1 MSRPN
6 RGGAPTSSGSTN
18 GATGGG
24 GTGIPVPV
32 VQQAQQYLEENIKAW
47 MEPAPPTQSREDI
60 LPLPLVN
67 TTSPAEPHS
76 AYHHPPS
83 HARMPSTSSSSQSSA
98 AALGRLV
105 QPPRVPPLTSPSS
118 GYSEHSDPYFALTGG
133 DRAVI
138 LASSKHFP
146 HSLSF
151 GGCSQ
156 HSLLQGTSY
165 SSPCGN
171 APFGVTQPSAAAS
184 FFARAAQRLNLSAK
198 KKKRD
203 PERPVFRTNFRDII
217 KTHPP
222 PVPPGL
228 LRITGRKEVTGVG
241 KVKVMLRMCP
251 SSEGGGAETSYM
263 TVDSR
268 KKQVTLYDPT
278 VCGQDTSGERHGGVA
293 APKMFAFDAIFS
305 PDDNQA
311 EVCSSSLCDVITSV
325 VGGSDGCLFVYGH
338 SKLGKTNTMIGNSN
352 SVQELGVIPCAIWW
366 LFRAINEHKH
376 RTGARFSVRVSAVEV
391 SGKVEELRDLLADY
405 AAGTEGSGSAP
416 GVYLRDDPVFGS
428 QLMNQSELRAPTAE
442 RAAFLLDAAVAAR
455 TAEGDEDA
463 KKAHFLFTLHVYQYR
478 VEKGGRGGVAGGRS
492 RLHLFDLGSCEKT
505 TKSRDGGSG
514 SCLSLS
520 ALGNVILAL
529 FNGQKHV
536 PYKDSKLT
544 QLLRE
549 AMGSVMCRV
558 AMIAHVSSTP
568 SRYPE
573 TLATLQ
579 LASRIHRLRRKKLKF
594 ATSSELGPIGD
605 EKGVCRP
612 FVRIH
617 AVGEDGAVKS
627 GSSDQDYTSSSEQS
641 CDTVIFVG
649 SARSSPLAIC
659 DRRNSQP
666 MSPLAKE
673 NQSTSAT
680 QAGGSSK
687 KQITTKSHHSD
698 KPSTSSGTNSANNI
712 STGKQPKAEYVS
724 KSALNEQIRTN
735 AVASPKK
742 KSVCSSPYSSPKHQ
756 KLTDSSDSP
765 KMSPKLSKYVMMD
778 YSDLKKSKGSTD
790 SISKSSPSR
799 NPKLSAS
806 DVHQKTVAANT
817 VTGSPQSQRKSKR
830 SHKQDATQQQQQQQ
844 QIYLQQQQAAE
855 SAMKLLT
862 KEPKPT
868 SDETWIDG
876 PRFTKPK
883 FDSRTLHQL
892 QKEKWVDGPGM
903 YGYMDVQ
910 KETMIRKWVEDHS
923 RVITEAER
931 KKEVWIDFPPRK
943 DEKSSTA
950 VKSIPSDT
958 ADKHGA
964 SHTSEKVKKESRSK
978 HVDSV
983 AHQSSTESEKHHYAK
998 PSVVTS
1004 KDPQRQ
1010 STNDSPSKIVNIPKD
1025 KEANGYKPKVAHQIV
1040 TDLDNSI
1047 NGNLSELLGHSDNCS
1062 SQSSSGSVDF
1072 NDNNSELSEG
1082 NRCMSNSNLYL
1093 EDKDGCLL
1101 LTDNGQGESVVMAD
1115 SSIQVTEED
1124 IFSTCGWPREI
1135 LMDNQHFSDT
1145 DSYEDVEHPLHA
1157 LSADDLNLASSF
1169 TDSRAASVDFDT
1181 LSVPEGWTADS
1192 HIDPD
1197 LTRRLLRGGSLP
1209 HSSHTSLPRNLNS
1222 NEDLRVKNN
1231 LLASKLERLANLR
1244 QMIERSNK
1252 PETWKAPIMPTNLSN
1267 FCSTE
1272 NRFPFVTK
1280 LHHSADSSLEELRE
1294 NDVNSIR
1301 SEPAELDIENFE
1313 FQFNVKPMNGL
1324 RLEAFYNKIHKVPLF
1339 PDCYSQFG
1347 KPTQVVP
1354 PNIKQTKYS
1363 KVPTEDLDSL
1373 KSLKRQINEKDNS
1386 ESSPGKTRHRWSSS
1400 GVSAQK
1406 KNAGS
1411 SQSLEKGDEFS
1422 RTQTSTENLLAAEK
1436 SSSKTVTQP
1445 LHVEPVLHTASVEK
1459 VHSLT
1464 EIIQEQRC
1472 RVYSEGPSSTP
1483 VAFHSTKYL
1492 SQRTSKSRI
1501 IAEHSTYITKP
1512 SEVSD
1517 QRHDIPL
1524 IKQHQRKKGSPKLSP
1539 RNFLGSYRSSQN
1551 KQMKQ
1556 YNQYNYPSVSDLN
1569 MEAETSGRM
1578 SPSVSWTTTHAS
1590 TSQIVTEA
1598 PIQSPGNKSQILIR
1612 STSTPTNP
1620 FVNSIPSPRGDVVL
1634 GAESYSYIST
1644 ATPTIT
1650 TLTPTSA
1657 MSKKEAKWAA
1667 RQSSSGHGSDSS
1679 VISTDIKETKELLGK
1694 LAKTPQFSGTSSG
1707 YESMPRDSEGTPL
1720 SSSSQESGSEV
1731 GARKEARGRKGT
1743 RKKAQGSSKR
1753 SRSVPA
1759 RPPVNTS
1766 SPTWQQQQQQQAM
1779 ASPISRQQIRGRLV
1793 RDLHDPTLWKSE
1805 EDVCCTSLLCCR
1817 LLDFY

>member
-1 MSRPN
+1 MSRSN
-6 RGGAPTSSGSTN
+6 RTGAPSSSPSTSAGT
-18 GATGGG
+18 

-32 VQQAQQYLEENIKAW
+32 VQQAQQYLEENIKQW
-47 MEPAPPTQSREDI
+47 MEPPAPNPPPSREDI

-67 TTSPAEPHS
+67 TTAPENPQAT
-76 AYHHPPS
+76 S
-83 HARMPSTSSSSQSSA
+83 HFHRMTSTSSSGSSA
-98 AALGRLV
+98 HVPNRAAHARNL
-105 QPPRVPPLTSPSS
+105 PPVTSPSS
-118 GYSEHSDPYFALTGG
+118 GYSEHSDPYFSLSAAERAL
-133 DRAVI
+133 VM
-138 LASSKHFP
+138 SSTKHFP

-151 GGCSQ
+151 GGCSN

-171 APFGVTQPSAAAS
+171 GTFGAGAQPSAAAS

-203 PERPVFRTNFRDII
+203 PERPVFRTTFRDVI

-228 LRITGRKEVTGVG
+228 LRLTGRKEVTGVG

-251 SSEGGGAETSYM
+251 SSEVSADVNYM
-263 TVDSR
+263 SVDVR

-278 VCGQDTSGERHGGVA
+278 VCDTQGAERHNIV
-293 APKMFAFDAIFS
+293 APKMFAFDAVFS

-311 EVCSSSLCDVITSV
+311 EVCSSSLCDVISSV

-352 SVQELGVIPCAIWW
+352 SVQELGVIPSAIWW

-442 RAAFLLDAAVAAR
+442 RAAFLLDAALAAR
-455 TAEGDEDA
+455 TTENDEDA
-463 KKAHFLFTLHVYQYR
+463 KNAHFLFTLHVYQYR

-505 TKSRDGGSG
+505 SKSGGAG
-514 SCLSLS
+514 GCLSLS

-558 AMIAHVSSTP
+558 AMIVHVSTTP

-573 TLATLQ
+573 ALATLQ

-605 EKGVCRP
+605 DKGVCRP
-612 FVRIH
+612 FVKIH
-617 AVGEDGAVKS
+617 AVGEDGVVKS
-627 GSSDQDYTSSSEQS
+627 DNSDKDYTSSSEQS

-649 SARSSPLAIC
+649 SARGSPLAGNLG
-659 DRRNSQP
+659 DRRASQP

-673 NQSTSAT
+673 NQSTST
-680 QAGGSSK
+680 TTTTTGVSSK
-687 KQITTKSHHSD
+687 KQITTKSHHSE
-698 KPSTSSGTNSANNI
+698 KTLANSGASASGNNTSTCRDS
-712 STGKQPKAEYVS
+712 KAEYGS
-724 KSALNEQIRTN
+724 KSALNDQIRTC

-742 KSVCSSPYSSPKHQ
+742 KSVSSSPYSSPKHQ
-756 KLTDSSDSP
+756 KISDTDSP

-790 SISKSSPSR
+790 SIAKNSPIR
-799 NPKLSAS
+799 NPKLNATEI
-806 DVHQKTVAANT
+806 HQKPGSSGSLP
-817 VTGSPQSQRKSKR
+817 GSPQSQRKSKR
-830 SHKQDATQQQQQQQ
+830 SHKKDDQQQ
-844 QIYLQQQQAAE
+844 QIYMQQQQAE
-855 SAMKLLT
+855 SAIKQLVQ
-862 KEPKPT
+862 EVKPS

-892 QKEKWVDGPGM
+892 QREKWVDGPGM

-923 RVITEAER
+923 RVVPEGER
-931 KKEVWIDFPPRK
+931 KEEVWIDFPK
-943 DEKSSTA
+943 GKHDKSSRP
-950 VKSIPSDT
+950 KPNPSESQS
-958 ADKHGA
+958 KHG
-964 SHTSEKVKKESRSK
+964 HTSERARKDSK
-978 HVDSV
+978 HKSGDQIQ
-983 AHQSSTESEKHHYAK
+983 ADCDKHIYAK
-998 PSVVTS
+998 PISM
-1004 KDPQRQ
+1004 
-1010 STNDSPSKIVNIPKD
+1010 PKD
-1025 KEANGYKPKVAHQIV
+1025 TPKQSLEESISKPPSVCSEKEVAEPKPNVGVQMV
-1040 TDLDNSI
+1040 TDLENSI
-1047 NGNLSELLGHSDNCS
+1047 NGNLSELLGNSEFDS

-1072 NDNNSELSEG
+1072 NDNNSEELGLEES
-1082 NRCMSNSNLYL
+1082 NRCLSNTNIYL

-1101 LTDNGQGESVVMAD
+1101 LTDNGQSDVVTMTD

-1124 IFSTCGWPREI
+1124 IFSSCGWPSEV
-1135 LMDNQHFSDT
+1135 LDNHHFSDT
-1145 DSYEDVEHPLHA
+1145 DSYEGIEHPLHA

-1209 HSSHTSLPRNLNS
+1209 HSSRSSTRNLNS
-1222 NEDLRVKNN
+1222 NEDLRAKNS

-1244 QMIERSNK
+1244 HMIEKSNHQ
-1252 PETWKAPIMPTNLSN
+1252 ERWKAPTMPVNLSN
-1267 FCSTE
+1267 FCNPE

-1280 LHHSADSSLEELRE
+1280 LHHSADSSLEELRD
-1294 NDVNSIR
+1294 NDANSIR
-1301 SEPAELDIENFE
+1301 SEPAELDVENFD
-1313 FQFNVKPMNGL
+1313 FHFNVKPMNGL

-1354 PNIKQTKYS
+1354 PIIKQTKYS
-1363 KVPTEDLDSL
+1363 TVPTEDLESL
-1373 KSLKRQINEKDNS
+1373 KCSLNRQISEKDTS
-1386 ESSPGKTRHRWSSS
+1386 EGSPKANHRWSSS
-1400 GVSAQK
+1400 SERF
-1406 KNAGS
+1406 S
-1411 SQSLEKGDEFS
+1411 SQIKNTDSTQSIEKIDELS
-1422 RTQTSTENLLAAEK
+1422 RVRNSTESIHSKEKCNL
-1436 SSSKTVTQP
+1436 SSKTDKCQVT
-1445 LHVEPVLHTASVEK
+1445 PVLHSTPLEK
-1459 VHSLT
+1459 THTLSEV
-1464 EIIQEQRC
+1464 IQEQRC
-1472 RVYSEGPSSTP
+1472 RVYSEGPSSSP
-1483 VAFHSTKYL
+1483 IPFHSPKH
-1492 SQRTSKSRI
+1492 QRNAKSKMMSEHSSHTSKQLET
-1501 IAEHSTYITKP
+1501 AE
-1512 SEVSD
+1512 
-1517 QRHDIPL
+1517 QRPEFAI

-1539 RNFLGSYRSSQN
+1539 RRIFGSYRNSKQN
-1551 KQMKQ
+1551 KHHSS
-1556 YNQYNYPSVSDLN
+1556 NPSTSDLN
-1569 MEAETSGRM
+1569 NIPEQGRM
-1578 SPSVSWTTTHAS
+1578 SPSVSWSTCQAS
-1590 TSQIVTEA
+1590 TSHITTDAQIH
-1598 PIQSPGNKSQILIR
+1598 SPGSSSQILIR

-1620 FVNSIPSPRGDVVL
+1620 VGNNPITEISL
-1634 GAESYSYIST
+1634 GAESYSYLST
-1644 ATPTIT
+1644 ATTTTI
-1650 TLTPTSA
+1650 LT
-1657 MSKKEAKWAA
+1657 KKEAKWAA
-1667 RQSSSGHGSDSS
+1667 RHSSSGHGSDSS
-1679 VISTDIKETKELLGK
+1679 VISTDLKETKELLGK
-1694 LAKTPQFSGTSSG
+1694 LSKTPQFSGTSSG

-1731 GARKEARGRKGT
+1731 GARKETRGRKGV
-1743 RKKAQGSSKR
+1743 RKKKDGSSKR

-1759 RPPVNTS
+1759 RPPVTG
-1766 SPTWQQQQQQQAM
+1766 SPTWQQQQQQQQQQQTI
-1779 ASPISRQQIRGRLV
+1779 ASPMTRQQLRGRLV

>member
-1 MSRPN
+1 MS
-6 RGGAPTSSGSTN
+6 
-18 GATGGG
+18 
-24 GTGIPVPV
+24 
-32 VQQAQQYLEENIKAW
+32 
-47 MEPAPPTQSREDI
+47 
-60 LPLPLVN
+60 
-67 TTSPAEPHS
+67 
-76 AYHHPPS
+76 
-83 HARMPSTSSSSQSSA
+83 
-98 AALGRLV
+98 
-105 QPPRVPPLTSPSS
+105 
-118 GYSEHSDPYFALTGG
+118 
-133 DRAVI
+133 
-138 LASSKHFP
+138 
-146 HSLSF
+146 
-151 GGCSQ
+151 C
-156 HSLLQGTSY
+156 
-165 SSPCGN
+165 
-171 APFGVTQPSAAAS
+171 
-184 FFARAAQRLNLSAK
+184 RAAQRLNLSAK

-203 PERPVFRTNFRDII
+203 PERPVFRTNFRDTI

-251 SSEGGGAETSYM
+251 SAEGGGAEASYM

-352 SVQELGVIPCAIWW
+352 SVQELGVIPSAIWW

-442 RAAFLLDAAVAAR
+442 RAAFLLDAALAAR
-455 TAEGDEDA
+455 TADSDEDA
-463 KKAHFLFTLHVYQYR
+463 KNAHFLFTLHVYQYR

-558 AMIAHVSSTP
+558 AMIAHVSTTP

-627 GSSDQDYTSSSEQS
+627 GSSDPDYTSSSEQS

-680 QAGGSSK
+680 QAGGSSSK

-698 KPSTSSGTNSANNI
+698 KPPTSSGANGANNSA
-712 STGKQPKAEYVS
+712 TGKQPKTADYVS
-724 KSALNEQIRTN
+724 KSALNEQTRTN

-778 YSDLKKSKGSTD
+778 YSGDLKKSKGSTD

-799 NPKLSAS
+799 NPKLSTA
-806 DVHQKTVAANT
+806 DVHQKAVAASNA
-817 VTGSPQSQRKSKR
+817 TGSPQSQRKSKR
-830 SHKQDATQQQQQQQ
+830 SHKQDAAQQQQL
-844 QIYLQQQQAAE
+844 YMQQQQAE
-855 SAMKLLT
+855 SALKLLT

-923 RVITEAER
+923 RVIPESER
-931 KKEVWIDFPPRK
+931 RKEVWIDFPPRK
-943 DEKSSTA
+943 DEKSSTVVA
-950 VKSIPSDT
+950 
-958 ADKHGA
+958 AGDKHSSPHA
-964 SHTSEKVKKESRSK
+964 SEKIKKESRNK
-978 HVDSV
+978 HADQT
-983 AHQSSTESEKHHYAK
+983 ACHSTSESESHIYAK
-998 PSVVTS
+998 PSVATSRETQKQPVSDSANRIATVS
-1004 KDPQRQ
+1004 KD
-1010 STNDSPSKIVNIPKD
+1010 V
-1025 KEANGYKPKVAHQIV
+1025 KPKISHQMV

-1047 NGNLSELLGHSDNCS
+1047 NGNLSELLGHSDNGS

-1072 NDNNSELSEG
+1072 NDNNSEFSEG
-1082 NRCMSNSNLYL
+1082 NRCLSNSNLYM
-1093 EDKDGCLL
+1093 EDKDGCML
-1101 LTDNGQGESVVMAD
+1101 LTDNVQSDPVMAD

-1124 IFSTCGWPREI
+1124 IFSTCGWPREV

-1231 LLASKLERLANLR
+1231 LLASKLEKLANLR

-1252 PETWKAPIMPTNLSN
+1252 QETWKAPIMPTNLSG

-1294 NDVNSIR
+1294 NDANSIR
-1301 SEPAELDIENFE
+1301 SEPAELDVENFE

-1354 PNIKQTKYS
+1354 PNIKQTRHS
-1363 KVPTEDLDSL
+1363 RIPSEDLDSL
-1373 KSLKRQINEKDNS
+1373 KSPLKRQMNEKDNT
-1386 ESSPGKTRHRWSSS
+1386 ESSPVKTKHRWSASS
-1400 GVSAQK
+1400 SLSAQK
-1406 KNAGS
+1406 KNTDS
-1411 SQSLEKGDEFS
+1411 SQSLDKGDDLA
-1422 RTQTSTENLLAAEK
+1422 RTRISSENITSSERCIP
-1436 SSSKTVTQP
+1436 KTITDPMQSQP
-1445 LHVEPVLHTASVEK
+1445 MLHAASVEK

-1472 RVYSEGPSSTP
+1472 RVYSEGPSSNPMT
-1483 VAFHSTKYL
+1483 FHSTKYL

-1501 IAEHSTYITKP
+1501 IAEHATYIGKT
-1512 SEVSD
+1512 SENSD
-1517 QRHDIPL
+1517 QRYDVPL
-1524 IKQHQRKKGSPKLSP
+1524 IKQHQRKRGSPKLSP
-1539 RNFLGSYRSSQN
+1539 RHFFGSYRNSQN
-1551 KQMKQ
+1551 KQLKQ
-1556 YNQYNYPSVSDLN
+1556 HNQYNYPSATDLN
-1569 MEAETSGRM
+1569 NEAGTSGGI
-1578 SPSVSWTTTHAS
+1578 SPSVSWSTTRAS

-1598 PIQSPGNKSQILIR
+1598 PTQSPGSKSSILIR

-1620 FVNSIPSPRGDVVL
+1620 FANNGSSPSGL

-1650 TLTPTSA
+1650 TLTPTSVL
-1657 MSKKEAKWAA
+1657 SKKEAKWAA

-1694 LAKTPQFSGTSSG
+1694 LSKTPQFSGTSSG

-1743 RKKAQGSSKR
+1743 RKKTQGSSKR

-1759 RPPVNTS
+1759 RPPVNG
-1766 SPTWQQQQQQQAM
+1766 SPTWQQQQQQQQQAV
-1779 ASPISRQQIRGRLV
+1779 ASPMTRQQIRGRLV

>member
-1 MSRPN
+1 MLPSASSLRDICKDGKQLPDDIVRVLPH
-6 RGGAPTSSGSTN
+6 RGPKQSGTRAGCQCPWN
-18 GATGGG
+18 GCFKCVQYMINLNYAESVFRL
-24 GTGIPVPV
+24 IP
-32 VQQAQQYLEENIKAW
+32 
-47 MEPAPPTQSREDI
+47 
-60 LPLPLVN
+60 PLPLVN
-67 TTSPAEPHS
+67 TAAPAEPHS

-98 AALGRLV
+98 AVGRLV
-105 QPPRVPPLTSPSS
+105 QQPRVPPLTSPSS
-118 GYSEHSDPYFALTGG
+118 GYSEHSDPYFALTSGE
-133 DRAVI
+133 RAVM
-138 LASSKHFP
+138 LASAKHFP

-251 SSEGGGAETSYM
+251 SAEGAGAEASYM

-278 VCGQDTSGERHGGVA
+278 VCGQDTTSGSGERTGGVA

-376 RTGARFSVRVSAVEV
+376 RTGARFSVRVSALEV

-442 RAAFLLDAAVAAR
+442 RAAFLLDAALAAR
-455 TAEGDEDA
+455 TA
-463 KKAHFLFTLHVYQYR
+463 
-478 VEKGGRGGVAGGRS
+478 VAGGRS

-558 AMIAHVSSTP
+558 AMIAHVSTTP

-594 ATSSELGPIGD
+594 AASSELGPIGD
-605 EKGVCRP
+605 DKGVCRP

-627 GSSDQDYTSSSEQS
+627 GSSDPDYTSSSEQS

-649 SARSSPLAIC
+649 SARSSPLALC

-673 NQSTSAT
+673 NQSTSTT
-680 QAGGSSK
+680 QVGGSSK
-687 KQITTKSHHSD
+687 KQTTTKSHHSD
-698 KPSTSSGTNSANNI
+698 KPAASSSTNSANTNA
-712 STGKQPKAEYVS
+712 TGKPPKTSDYVS
-724 KSALNEQIRTN
+724 KSALNEQIRTS

-756 KLTDSSDSP
+756 KLADTSDSP
-765 KMSPKLSKYVMMD
+765 KMSPKMSKYVMMD
-778 YSDLKKSKGSTD
+778 YSGDLKKSKGSTD

-799 NPKLSAS
+799 SGKLTSS
-806 DVHQKTVAANT
+806 DVHQKTVAAST
-817 VTGSPQSQRKSKR
+817 LTGSPQSQRKSKR
-830 SHKQDATQQQQQQQ
+830 SHKQDATQQQQ
-844 QIYLQQQQAAE
+844 IYLQQQQAE
-855 SAMKLLT
+855 SALKLLT

-923 RVITEAER
+923 RIIPESER
-931 KKEVWIDFPPRK
+931 TKEVWIDFPPKK
-943 DEKSSTA
+943 DEKSSTTI
-950 VKSIPSDT
+950 KSIPSESV
-958 ADKHGA
+958 DKHIS
-964 SHTSEKVKKESRSK
+964 SHNTEKVKKEPRNKS
-978 HVDSV
+978 VDQIP
-983 AHQSSTESEKHHYAK
+983 HPSTSDTDSHIYAK
-998 PSVVTS
+998 PSVVVKEPPRQIATDAVSKVS
-1004 KDPQRQ
+1004 KD
-1010 STNDSPSKIVNIPKD
+1010 KD
-1025 KEANGYKPKVAHQIV
+1025 VKPKVTHQMV
-1040 TDLDNSI
+1040 SDLDNSI
-1047 NGNLSELLGHSDNCS
+1047 NGNLSELLGHSDNGS
-1062 SQSSSGSVDF
+1062 SQSSSGSIDF
-1072 NDNNSELSEG
+1072 NDNNSEFSEG
-1082 NRCMSNSNLYL
+1082 NRCLSNSNLYF
-1093 EDKDGCLL
+1093 EDKDGCVL
-1101 LTDNGQGESVVMAD
+1101 LTDNGQSDAVVMAD

-1124 IFSTCGWPREI
+1124 IFSTCGWPREV

-1145 DSYEDVEHPLHA
+1145 DSYEDIEHPLHA

-1197 LTRRLLRGGSLP
+1197 LTRRLLRGGNLP

-1231 LLASKLERLANLR
+1231 LLASKLEKLANLR

-1252 PETWKAPIMPTNLSN
+1252 HETWKAPTMPTNLSS
-1267 FCSTE
+1267 FCSSE

-1324 RLEAFYNKIHKVPLF
+1324 RLEAFYNKIQKVPLF

-1363 KVPTEDLDSL
+1363 KLPVEDLESL
-1373 KSLKRQINEKDNS
+1373 KSPLKRQINEKDS
-1386 ESSPGKTRHRWSSS
+1386 AESSPGKVKHRWSTSS
-1400 GVSAQK
+1400 SLSAQK
-1406 KNAGS
+1406 KNADS
-1411 SQSLEKGDEFS
+1411 SQSLDKSDEFS
-1422 RTQTSTENLLAAEK
+1422 RTRTSSENLPSSEK
-1436 SSSKTVTQP
+1436 GASKTVTDSLQSQ
-1445 LHVEPVLHTASVEK
+1445 PVLHTSSVEK

-1472 RVYSEGPSSTP
+1472 RVYSEGPSSNP
-1483 VAFHSTKYL
+1483 VTFHSTKYL

-1501 IAEHSTYITKP
+1501 IAEHSTFVGKSPETA
-1512 SEVSD
+1512 D
-1517 QRHDIPL
+1517 QRYDISL
-1524 IKQHQRKKGSPKLSP
+1524 LRQHPRKRGSPKLSP
-1539 RNFLGSYRSSQN
+1539 RNILGSHRNNQS

-1556 YNQYNYPSVSDLN
+1556 YSQYNYPSCSDFN
-1569 MEAETSGRM
+1569 NDAETSGGM
-1578 SPSVSWTTTHAS
+1578 SPSVSWITTHAS

-1598 PIQSPGNKSQILIR
+1598 PTQSSGNKSQILIR

-1620 FVNSIPSPRGDVVL
+1620 FANSVSSPRGDVVI

-1644 ATPTIT
+1644 ATPSIT
-1650 TLTPTSA
+1650 TLTPTSVI
-1657 MSKKEAKWAA
+1657 SKKEAKWAA

-1694 LAKTPQFSGTSSG
+1694 LSKTPQFSGTSSG

-1743 RKKAQGSSKR
+1743 RKKTQGSSKR

-1759 RPPVNTS
+1759 RPPVNG
-1766 SPTWQQQQQQQAM
+1766 SPTWQQQQQQQQAI

>member
-1 MSRPN
+1 
-6 RGGAPTSSGSTN
+6 
-18 GATGGG
+18 
-24 GTGIPVPV
+24 
-32 VQQAQQYLEENIKAW
+32 
-47 MEPAPPTQSREDI
+47 
-60 LPLPLVN
+60 
-67 TTSPAEPHS
+67 
-76 AYHHPPS
+76 
-83 HARMPSTSSSSQSSA
+83 
-98 AALGRLV
+98 
-105 QPPRVPPLTSPSS
+105 
-118 GYSEHSDPYFALTGG
+118 
-133 DRAVI
+133 
-138 LASSKHFP
+138 
-146 HSLSF
+146 
-151 GGCSQ
+151 
-156 HSLLQGTSY
+156 
-165 SSPCGN
+165 
-171 APFGVTQPSAAAS
+171 
-184 FFARAAQRLNLSAK
+184 
-198 KKKRD
+198 
-203 PERPVFRTNFRDII
+203 
-217 KTHPP
+217 
-222 PVPPGL
+222 
-228 LRITGRKEVTGVG
+228 
-241 KVKVMLRMCP
+241 MLRMCP
-251 SSEGGGAETSYM
+251 SLEGGGAEASYM
-263 TVDSR
+263 TIDSR

-338 SKLGKTNTMIGNSN
+338 SKLVAYTVCEAGSTLLNKLPIILSGDFNID
-352 SVQELGVIPCAIWW
+352 
-366 LFRAINEHKH
+366 
-376 RTGARFSVRVSAVEV
+376 FSKDKSKPLVDFLKLKFNLIMKKIEMKVRQKS
-391 SGKVEELRDLLADY
+391 
-405 AAGTEGSGSAP
+405 
-416 GVYLRDDPVFGS
+416 
-428 QLMNQSELRAPTAE
+428 
-442 RAAFLLDAAVAAR
+442 
-455 TAEGDEDA
+455 DEDA
-463 KKAHFLFTLHVYQYR
+463 KNAHFLFTLHVYQYR

-579 LASRIHRLRRKKLKF
+579 LASRIHRLRRKKLK
-594 ATSSELGPIGD
+594 
-605 EKGVCRP
+605 
-612 FVRIH
+612 
-617 AVGEDGAVKS
+617 
-627 GSSDQDYTSSSEQS
+627 
-641 CDTVIFVG
+641 
-649 SARSSPLAIC
+649 
-659 DRRNSQP
+659 
-666 MSPLAKE
+666 
-673 NQSTSAT
+673 
-680 QAGGSSK
+680 
-687 KQITTKSHHSD
+687 
-698 KPSTSSGTNSANNI
+698 
-712 STGKQPKAEYVS
+712 
-724 KSALNEQIRTN
+724 
-735 AVASPKK
+735 
-742 KSVCSSPYSSPKHQ
+742 
-756 KLTDSSDSP
+756 
-765 KMSPKLSKYVMMD
+765 
-778 YSDLKKSKGSTD
+778 
-790 SISKSSPSR
+790 
-799 NPKLSAS
+799 
-806 DVHQKTVAANT
+806 
-817 VTGSPQSQRKSKR
+817 
-830 SHKQDATQQQQQQQ
+830 
-844 QIYLQQQQAAE
+844 
-855 SAMKLLT
+855 
-862 KEPKPT
+862 
-868 SDETWIDG
+868 
-876 PRFTKPK
+876 
-883 FDSRTLHQL
+883 
-892 QKEKWVDGPGM
+892 
-903 YGYMDVQ
+903 
-910 KETMIRKWVEDHS
+910 
-923 RVITEAER
+923 
-931 KKEVWIDFPPRK
+931 
-943 DEKSSTA
+943 
-950 VKSIPSDT
+950 
-958 ADKHGA
+958 
-964 SHTSEKVKKESRSK
+964 
-978 HVDSV
+978 
-983 AHQSSTESEKHHYAK
+983 KHHYAK

-1010 STNDSPSKIVNIPKD
+1010 SANDSASKIVNIPKD
-1025 KEANGYKPKVAHQIV
+1025 KEANGYKPKVAHQMV

-1072 NDNNSELSEG
+1072 NDNNSEFSEG

-1093 EDKDGCLL
+1093 EDKDGCML
-1101 LTDNGQGESVVMAD
+1101 LTDNGQGDSVVMAD

-1124 IFSTCGWPREI
+1124 IFSTCGWPREA

-1231 LLASKLERLANLR
+1231 LLATKLERLANLR

-1252 PETWKAPIMPTNLSN
+1252 PETWKAPVMPTNLSN

-1354 PNIKQTKYS
+1354 PNIKQSKYS
-1363 KVPTEDLDSL
+1363 KVPTDDLESL
-1373 KSLKRQINEKDNS
+1373 KSLKRQINEKDIS
-1386 ESSPGKTRHRWSSS
+1386 ENSPGKTRHRWSSS
-1400 GVSAQK
+1400 GLSSQK

-1422 RTQTSTENLLAAEK
+1422 RTQTATENLSSAEK
-1436 SSSKTVTQP
+1436 NSTKPVTDAVQIQ
-1445 LHVEPVLHTASVEK
+1445 ASVEK

-1512 SEVSD
+1512 PEAPD
-1517 QRHDIPL
+1517 LRHDIPL

-1539 RNFLGSYRSSQN
+1539 RNFLGSYRNSQS

-1556 YNQYNYPSVSDLN
+1556 YSQYNYPSVSDLN
-1569 MEAETSGRM
+1569 NEAETSGRM
-1578 SPSVSWTTTHAS
+1578 SPSVSWTTSHAS

-1598 PIQSPGNKSQILIR
+1598 PMQSPGNKSQILIR

-1620 FVNSIPSPRGDVVL
+1620 FVTSIPSPRGDVVL

-1766 SPTWQQQQQQQAM
+1766 SPTWQQQQQQQQAL